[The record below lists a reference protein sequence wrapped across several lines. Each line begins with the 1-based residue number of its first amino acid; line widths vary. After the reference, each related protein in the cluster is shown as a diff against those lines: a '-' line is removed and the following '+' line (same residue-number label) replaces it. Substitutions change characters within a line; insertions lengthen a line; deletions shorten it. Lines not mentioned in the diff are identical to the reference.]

1 MRRLFII
8 ASLFYS
14 VSSPANISKTP
25 LLNEANILIE
35 NAPQTSLEVAQTYL
49 YQRKHSDL
57 SKIHLNNNDHSSSI
71 EELLDTVQAHFI
83 SARAHAALE
92 NEQEAWE
99 ALAKARYL
107 IEENGLNYAML
118 ELKMIEANTH
128 FYLEQNKE
136 AASKKIDVI
145 LSQIP
150 EKTHTRPYQLNE
162 LAFEANLLYAIINA
176 DDVSQS
182 TALSYFKNAQNE
194 LGDNPPV
201 LNKIYYQIAL
211 GNYFL
216 NNQLHEKALSELLSA
231 YWLASEND
239 YTAQIARANI
249 ALTRLFR
256 EQGIFD
262 QAIEHANQAAE
273 YYERHSMARALSET
287 QALMGEVYYLQT
299 RYNFAL
305 VHYFNAMD
313 IENTLEKSQGASNV
327 LVSIANT
334 YFQME
339 QIHRAEK
346 YLVKA
351 IDVATKNN
359 ELGALTNAY
368 LLDAEIALL
377 KKEHENAVKSL
388 EKTVNFATELHSK
401 TALLKALPLLSRAYE
416 AQKKH
421 QLALNAQRQFER
433 LNIND
438 HNARKSRDAETFKHS
453 QQAIE
458 RQLLLEDM
466 QRQHREDSQ
475 LIVEQKQVNLFLIA
489 TIWIVLAILFLRH
502 QTARK
507 HLKQLQVMREDIYVH
522 PRSGLRNLLMLND
535 KLAITLAEKCADF
548 EQWYLNEM
556 IHQPYSDKLRFAM
569 FEVPFLEVV
578 YLQHGYKQGLKLE
591 EELGAFFKEYIHE
604 PARLYHFSDAM
615 FIYIEPNSNSINI
628 PEWIAHRIQ
637 SLIDNFVYQT
647 SLRSA
652 DSKIHLGMA
661 DIPFLPRAVTR
672 IGDSELIEILLMAT
686 NAARQA
692 AKEENTSQWV
702 HLSAIDSTPAAY
714 FAKTNVREAC
724 LKGIN
729 LGFIKVKTSAI
740 QGINWQS
747 IQPSSLNPLNPINFM
762 DKDPSKTL

>member
-1 MRRLFII
+1 MRLLFIA

-14 VSSPANISKTP
+14 TCVLASNNKTP
-25 LLNEANILIE
+25 LLDEADILIE
-35 NAPQTSLEVAQTYL
+35 NAPKTSLEVAKDYL
-49 YQRKHSDL
+49 YQRISSDL
-57 SKIHLNNNDHSSSI
+57 PQIHLSGNDHNSSI
-71 EELLDTVQAHFI
+71 KELLDTVQAYFI
-83 SARAHAALE
+83 SARANIVLE

-107 IEENGLNYAML
+107 IEENGLNYALLELNML
-118 ELKMIEANTH
+118 EASIH
-128 FYLEQNKE
+128 FYLEENQRAAKE
-136 AASKKIDVI
+136 KVEKV
-145 LSQIP
+145 LSNIP
-150 EKTHTRPYQLNE
+150 AKSNTRPYQLNE
-162 LAFEANLLYAIINA
+162 LAFEANLLYAILYANE
-176 DDVSQS
+176 VPQS
-182 TALSYFKNAQNE
+182 AALSYFKKAQDE
-194 LGDNPPV
+194 LGDAPPL

-216 NNQLHEKALSELLSA
+216 NNKLHEKALSELLSA

-239 YTAQIARANI
+239 YTAQIARANV
-249 ALTRLFR
+249 ALARLFR
-256 EQGIFD
+256 DQGIFD

-273 YYERHSMARALSET
+273 YYERHMMGRALSDT
-287 QALMGEVYYLQT
+287 QLLLGDAYYLQG

-313 IENTLEKSQGASNV
+313 IENTFDKTPASSANV

-334 YFQME
+334 YFRME

-346 YLVKA
+346 YLEKA
-351 IDVATKNN
+351 ISLAKNHDDKTT
-359 ELGALTNAY
+359 LTDAY
-368 LLDAEIALL
+368 LLDAEIKFTQ
-377 KKEHENAVKSL
+377 KKHTQAISSL
-388 EKTVNFATELHSK
+388 EKTVTFATDEHYK
-401 TALLKALPLLSRAYE
+401 AALLKALPLLSQAYE
-416 AQKKH
+416 AQNKFK
-421 QLALNAQRQFER
+421 LSLNAQRHFER
-433 LNIND
+433 LNVTD
-438 HNARKSRDAETFKHS
+438 DNAQKSRDAESFKHS

-507 HLKQLQVMREDIYVH
+507 RLKQLQVMHEDIYMH
-522 PRSGLRNLLMLND
+522 PRSKLRNLLMLNE
-535 KLAITLAEKCADF
+535 KLAVTLAEKCADF
-548 EQWYLNEM
+548 EKWYLSEM
-556 IHQPYSDKLRFAM
+556 IHQPYTDKLRFAM
-569 FEVPFLEVV
+569 FEVPFLQTV
-578 YLQHGYKQGLKLE
+578 YLKYGYKQGLKLE
-591 EELGAFFKEYIHE
+591 EELGEFFKEYIHE

-615 FIYIEPNSNSINI
+615 FIYIEPNSNSINV
-628 PEWIAHRIQ
+628 PEWLHQRIQ
-637 SLIDNFVYQT
+637 SLVDNFVYQA

-652 DSKIHLGMA
+652 DNKIHLGMA

-672 IGDSELIEILLMAT
+672 IGDTELIEILLMAT

-692 AKEENTSQWV
+692 AKEEKGSQWV

-747 IQPSSLNPLNPINFM
+747 TQNSPLNPPPLYP
-762 DKDPSKTL
+762 K